1 MDGDGAPPAAA
12 SQQVVC
18 LSEELARKAED
29 TARQQEE
36 ISQLLA
42 QVVELQQKCR
52 TVSISPC
59 SVMGGTGGTAHSPL
73 PIDSPLAA
81 LQYGT
86 EVEELQQHLAAAKE
100 VQQQLR
106 TEVSGGGRGEEGM
119 AAGPHW
125 GCCAQSSNIPPPPTS
140 THTHTAAGPAGQ
152 IRGVRWDAAGGP
164 GGGEEPS
171 QPQSAQQHRQPL
183 RRGQQPSAP
192 GGCGGARWGVGGR
205 SSPVLT
211 LHPCP
216 AGFVGC

>member
-12 SQQVVC
+12 SQQVAC

-81 LQYGT
+81 PQYGT

-125 GCCAQSSNIPPPPTS
+125 GCCAQSSNIPPPPPP
-140 THTHTAAGPAGQ
+140 HTHTQ
-152 IRGVRWDAAGGP
+152 LQDLQDKYV
-164 GGGEEPS
+164 E
-171 QPQSAQQHRQPL
+171 
-183 RRGQQPSAP
+183 
-192 GGCGGARWGVGGR
+192 CGGMLQEAQEEVKSLRSRSLPNSTVSRYGAGSSLLPLVGVGGHGGGWGGAA
-205 SSPVLT
+205 SL
-211 LHPCP
+211 C
-216 AGFVGC
+216 

>member
-12 SQQVVC
+12 SQQVAC

-73 PIDSPLAA
+73 PPDSPLAA
-81 LQYGT
+81 PQYGT

-106 TEVSGGGRGEEGM
+106 TEVSGVGVGRRAWLRVPTGG
-119 AAGPHW
+119 
-125 GCCAQSSNIPPPPTS
+125 GCALSSNFSLPTS
-140 THTHTAAGPAGQ
+140 THTQ
-152 IRGVRWDAAGGP
+152 LQDLQDKYV
-164 GGGEEPS
+164 E
-171 QPQSAQQHRQPL
+171 
-183 RRGQQPSAP
+183 
-192 GGCGGARWGVGGR
+192 CGGMLQEAQEEVKSLRSRSLPNSTVSRYGAGSSLLPLVGVGGHGGGWGGAA
-205 SSPVLT
+205 PL
-211 LHPCP
+211 C
-216 AGFVGC
+216 